1 MNPCNTCQ
9 VTLTIDQLAATA
21 GTSTRSVRSFQ
32 TLGLLPHPRLRGRT
46 GLYSDEHLARLRSIL
61 ALQDS
66 GFSLQSLS
74 VLYAALDRGQSL
86 ATVLGIEAESGFDEA
101 ERYGFVE
108 FQPVRG
114 RGVAR
119 SGRPLLTL
127 VPTTLW
133 EQVEAS

>member
-1 MNPCNTCQ
+1 
-9 VTLTIDQLAATA
+9 VALTIDQLAATA

-46 GLYSDEHLARLRSIL
+46 GLYSEEHLARLRSIL

-86 ATVLGIEAESGFDEA
+86 ASVLGEAESGFDEA

-108 FQPVRG
+108 LQPVRG
-114 RGVAR
+114 RGTSR
-119 SGRPLLTL
+119 PGRPLLAL